1 MKTHMSVVGIFYLVL
16 VLVLSLT
23 FHPVQA
29 DSPVTQSDII
39 GPPGSVSF
47 GESVTVLSNG
57 NFVVTDPDFN
67 SSRGAVY
74 LYNPQ
79 GSLISLLTGSL
90 MNNSVGSGG
99 IVPLT
104 NGNYLVLSPLWDSD
118 QDAVGAVT
126 WCSQETGCNGAVS
139 ATNSLIGSSRG
150 DQIGSGGGTA
160 LLNGNYVVSSP
171 NWNNGNVLHVGAVTW
186 GNGATGT
193 VGKVSAA
200 NSLVGNTLE
209 DKVGSN
215 YSAGVTPLTNGNYLV
230 GTPTWDNGAAEDA
243 GALTWGNGLGGTVGV
258 VSASN
263 SLVGSTKK
271 DNVGDTFWDQIV
283 ELTNGNFVVSTTHWD
298 LDATHPDAGAITW
311 GSGTSGVAGQI
322 SADNSLVGTTDS
334 EVIALAN
341 GNYVVSSPNWS
352 PDETQTNF
360 GAVTWGSGTSGV
372 AGQISAAN
380 SLVGTQAGEY
390 IGEEVIA
397 LTNGN
402 YVINSPDWGPQAG
415 AVTWGNGAVGIKGTI
430 SEANSLVGHSLVG
443 VGGGGVIALTNG
455 NYVVSSPAWYEEA
468 GELTNIGAVTW
479 GNGTTGIVGKV
490 SAANSLVGIETSD
503 AVGDGG
509 LVPLTNGNYVVIT
522 TNLYNGSSIGTVTWV
537 DGSHTAIDQISAA
550 NSLVGSTA
558 DDEVGSGLYG
568 GGVTALSNGNY
579 IVHSPYWDNG
589 AITDAGAITW
599 GNGTSGTIGVV
610 SAENSLVGSTA
621 NDQIGKNLL
630 NVGGITLLT
639 NGNYVVSIPQWD
651 NGAAE
656 DAGAV
661 TWGNGMGGTI
671 GPVSAANSLV
681 GSTASDLVGNGSNIA
696 WGPRGVTALSDGD
709 YVVTSSQ
716 WSGAGGVGAITR
728 GDGSNGTSGVVSA
741 SNSLVNTSADE
752 QTFNN
757 STLDVLADGNAAM
770 HFPDWTDG
778 IKHGAISLLRCGE
791 ALFVGPVSM
800 DNSVFGIAESGI
812 NQMVSDYDSVRSQLI
827 VGRPKDNTVTI
838 FSCTGI
844 ATYQTNIPMILR

>member
-1 MKTHMSVVGIFYLVL
+1 MKSRISVVGIFCLVL
-16 VLVLSLT
+16 VLVLSLA
-23 FHPVQA
+23 FHPVKA
-29 DSPVTQSDII
+29 DSSVTQSDII

-47 GESVTVLSNG
+47 GKSVTVLSNG

-90 MNNSVGSGG
+90 TNNSVGSGG

-104 NGNYLVLSPLWDSD
+104 NGNYLVLSPLWDSEL
-118 QDAVGAVT
+118 DAVGAVT

-139 ATNSLIGSSRG
+139 AANSLIGSSRG
-150 DQIGSGGGTA
+150 DQTGSGGVTA

-171 NWNNGNVLHVGAVTW
+171 NWNNGSVLHVGAVTW

-193 VGKVSAA
+193 FGKVSAA

-215 YSAGVTPLTNGNYLV
+215 YNAGVTPLTNGNYLV

-263 SLVGSTKK
+263 SLVGSTTDDK
-271 DNVGDTFWDQIV
+271 VGDTFWDQIV

-298 LDATHPDAGAITW
+298 LDATHPDAGAVTW
-311 GSGTSGVAGQI
+311 GSGTEGAAGQI
-322 SADNSLVGTTDS
+322 SADNSLVGTADS

-352 PDETQTNF
+352 PNETQTNF
-360 GAVTWGSGTSGV
+360 GAVTWGSGTEGV

-402 YVINSPDWGPQAG
+402 YVISSPDWGSDAG
-415 AVTWGNGAVGIKGTI
+415 AVTWGNGAI
-430 SEANSLVGHSLVG
+430 
-443 VGGGGVIALTNG
+443 
-455 NYVVSSPAWYEEA
+455 
-468 GELTNIGAVTW
+468 
-479 GNGTTGIVGKV
+479 GIVGKV
-490 SAANSLVGIETSD
+490 SAANSLVGSETYD

-509 LVPLTNGNYVVIT
+509 VVPLTNGNYVVIT
-522 TNLYNGSSIGTVTWV
+522 TNLYNGSNIGTVTWV
-537 DGSHTAIDQISAA
+537 DGSHMAVGQISAA
-550 NSLVGSTA
+550 NSL
-558 DDEVGSGLYG
+558 VGSGLYG

-589 AITDAGAITW
+589 EIINAGAVTW

-610 SAENSLVGSTA
+610 SAENSLVGSTTD
-621 NDQIGKNLL
+621 DQL
-630 NVGGITLLT
+630 GGNWWKGGVTLLA

-651 NGAAE
+651 NGAIE

-671 GPVSAANSLV
+671 GPVSAVNSLV
-681 GSTASDLVGNGSNIA
+681 GSTASDLVGNGSNIT

-709 YVVTSSQ
+709 YVVTSPQ

-728 GDGSNGTSGVVSA
+728 GDGLNGTSGVVSTF
-741 SNSLVNTSADE
+741 NSLVNTSADD

-757 STLDVLADGNAAM
+757 STLDAFADGNAAL

-778 IKHGAISLLRCGE
+778 IKHGAISLLGCGE
-791 ALFVGPVSM
+791 DLFVGPVSM
-800 DNSVFGIAESGI
+800 DNSVFGIAESGV
-812 NQMVSDYDSVRSQLI
+812 NQMVSDYDSVRLQLV

-838 FSCTGI
+838 FSCTGVV
-844 ATYQTNIPMILR
+844 TYQTNMPMILR

>member
-1 MKTHMSVVGIFYLVL
+1 MKTRMSGVGIFYLVL
-16 VLVLSLT
+16 VLVLSVT

-39 GPPGSVSF
+39 GPPDSVSF

-57 NFVVTDPDFN
+57 NFVVTDPGFN

-74 LYNPQ
+74 LYSPQ
-79 GSLISLLTGSL
+79 GARISLLTGSQ

-99 IVPLT
+99 IVPLA

-150 DQIGSGGGTA
+150 DQIGSGGVTA

-171 NWNNGNVLHVGAVTW
+171 NWNNGSVLHVGAVTW

-200 NSLVGNTLE
+200 NSLVGSTLE

-215 YSAGVTPLTNGNYLV
+215 NNAGVTPLTNGNYLV
-230 GTPTWDNGAAEDA
+230 GTPTWDNGAVEDA
-243 GALTWGNGLGGTVGV
+243 GALTWGNGAVGIKGTI
-258 VSASN
+258 SEAN
-263 SLVGSTKK
+263 SLVGSTTD

-283 ELTNGNFVVSTTHWD
+283 ELTNGNFVVSTTHWY

-311 GSGTSGVAGQI
+311 GSGTSGVAGKI
-322 SADNSLVGTTDS
+322 SAANSLVGTKG
-334 EVIALAN
+334 EVIALTN

-360 GAVTWGSGTSGV
+360 GAVTWGSGTSRV

-380 SLVGTQAGEY
+380 SLVGTQEGEY
-390 IGEEVIA
+390 VGEEVIA

-402 YVINSPDWGPQAG
+402 YVINSPDWGLYAG

-443 VGGGGVIALTNG
+443 VGDGGVIALTNG
-455 NYVVSSPAWYEEA
+455 NYVVSSPDWYDEA
-468 GELTNIGAVTW
+468 GGLTNIGAVTW
-479 GNGTTGIVGKV
+479 GNGATGTVGKV
-490 SAANSLVGIETSD
+490 SAANSLVGIETYD

-509 LVPLTNGNYVVIT
+509 VVPLTNGNYVVIT
-522 TNLYNGSSIGTVTWV
+522 TNFYNESSIGTVTWV
-537 DGSHTAIDQISAA
+537 DGSHTAIGQISAA

-579 IVHSPYWDNG
+579 VVRSPNWDNG

-610 SAENSLVGSTA
+610 SAENSLVGSTVD
-621 NDQIGKNLL
+621 DQIGGNWW
-630 NVGGITLLT
+630 NGGITLLT

-651 NGAAE
+651 NGE
-656 DAGAV
+656 VVDAGAI

-671 GPVSAANSLV
+671 GPVSATNSLV
-681 GSTASDLVGNGSNIA
+681 GSSSGDLVGDGSNIT

-716 WSGAGGVGAITR
+716 WSGAGGVGAITW
-728 GDGSNGTSGVVSA
+728 GDGSIGTSGVVSS
-741 SNSLVNTSADE
+741 SNSLVNTSADD

-757 STLDVLADGNAAM
+757 STLDVLEDGNAAM
-770 HFPDWTDG
+770 HFPNWTDG
-778 IKHGAISLLRCGE
+778 IKHGAISLLGCGE
-791 ALFVGPVSM
+791 DLFVGPVSM
-800 DNSVFGIAESGI
+800 DNSVFGIAESGV

-827 VGRPKDNTVTI
+827 VGRPKDNTVTL
-838 FSCTGI
+838 FNCTGI
-844 ATYQTNIPMILR
+844 ATYQTNMPMILR

>member
-1 MKTHMSVVGIFYLVL
+1 MKTRMSVVGIFYLVL

-47 GESVTVLSNG
+47 GKSVTVLSNG

-104 NGNYLVLSPLWDSD
+104 NGNYLVLSPLWDSELEL
-118 QDAVGAVT
+118 DAVGAVT

-150 DQIGSGGGTA
+150 DQTGSGGVTA

-171 NWNNGNVLHVGAVTW
+171 NWNNGSVLHVGAVTW

-193 VGKVSAA
+193 FGKVSAA

-215 YSAGVTPLTNGNYLV
+215 YNAGVTPLTNGNYLV

-243 GALTWGNGLGGTVGV
+243 GALSWGNGLGGTVGV

-263 SLVGSTKK
+263 SLVGSTTDDK
-271 DNVGDTFWDQIV
+271 VGDTFWDQIV
-283 ELTNGNFVVSTTHWD
+283 ELTNGNFVISTTHWD
-298 LDATHPDAGAITW
+298 LDATHPDAGAVTW
-311 GSGTSGVAGQI
+311 GSGTGGVAGQI
-322 SADNSLVGTTDS
+322 SADNSLVGT
-334 EVIALAN
+334 
-341 GNYVVSSPNWS
+341 
-352 PDETQTNF
+352 QT
-360 GAVTWGSGTSGV
+360 
-372 AGQISAAN
+372 
-380 SLVGTQAGEY
+380 GEY
-390 IGEEVIA
+390 VGEEVIA

-402 YVINSPDWGPQAG
+402 YVISSPDWGSDAG
-415 AVTWGNGAVGIKGTI
+415 AVTWGNGAIGIKGTI

-443 VGGGGVIALTNG
+443 VGGGGVTALTNG
-455 NYVVSSPAWYEEA
+455 NYVVSSPAWSEEA

-479 GNGTTGIVGKV
+479 GNGATGIVGKV
-490 SAANSLVGIETSD
+490 SAANSLVGSETYD

-509 LVPLTNGNYVVIT
+509 VVPLTNGNYVVIT
-522 TNLYNGSSIGTVTWV
+522 TNLYNGSNIGTVTWV
-537 DGSHTAIDQISAA
+537 DGSHMAVGQISAA
-550 NSLVGSTA
+550 NSLVGSTTE
-558 DDEVGSGLYG
+558 DEVGSGLYG

-589 AITDAGAITW
+589 EIINAGAVTW

-610 SAENSLVGSTA
+610 SAENSLVGSTTD
-621 NDQIGKNLL
+621 DQL
-630 NVGGITLLT
+630 GGNWWKGGVTLLA

-651 NGAAE
+651 NGAIE

-671 GPVSAANSLV
+671 GPVSAVNSLV
-681 GSTASDLVGNGSNIA
+681 GSTASDLVGNGSNIT

-709 YVVTSSQ
+709 YVVTSPQ

-728 GDGSNGTSGVVSA
+728 GDGLNGTSGVVSTF
-741 SNSLVNTSADE
+741 NSLVNTSADD

-757 STLDVLADGNAAM
+757 STLDVLEDGNAAM
-770 HFPDWTDG
+770 HFPNWTDG
-778 IKHGAISLLRCGE
+778 IKHGAISLLGCGE
-791 ALFVGPVSM
+791 DLFVGPVSM
-800 DNSVFGIAESGI
+800 DNSVFGIAESGV
-812 NQMVSDYDSVRSQLI
+812 NQMVSDYDSVRLQLV

-838 FSCTGI
+838 FSCTGVV
-844 ATYQTNIPMILR
+844 TYQTNMPMILR